1 MTTLDKVIEMQR
13 NGLSDADIA
22 TQLRNEG
29 VSPSEIDDSLN
40 QAKIKNAVSPSE
52 TITPPATQQ
61 QGMQGMQTS
70 IMATKEQQK
79 QEIPTTQP
87 QQNTTNA
94 TQAPAPEIY
103 PPQEPTN
110 EQPQENYYQQTP
122 QTYSQQDYYMPQ
134 GGTDT
139 ETISEIAEQVATEK
153 INDYKKK
160 IGDVITFKNTIQDR
174 VDDIDDRLRRIE
186 KNIDKLQ
193 EAVIGKVG
201 ELGESNAIIHKDLD
215 NLHDTVSKLMD
226 PLIDNYNELKK
237 ISK

>member
-1 MTTLDKVIEMQR
+1 MATLDKVMEMQQK
-13 NGLSDADIA
+13 GLSDSDIT

-29 VSPSEIDDSLN
+29 ISPSEISDSLN

-52 TITPPATQQ
+52 IMPPQPAESAPTAPE
-61 QGMQGMQTS
+61 GMQAS
-70 IMATKEQQK
+70 IMSNQK
-79 QEIPTTQP
+79 QQPVAQQPVAQQPEIPT
-87 QQNTTNA
+87 
-94 TQAPAPEIY
+94 APEIY
-103 PPQEPTN
+103 PPQEQTN
-110 EQPQENYYQQTP
+110 GPQQENYYQPTP

-134 GGTDT
+134 GGMDT

-160 IGDVITFKNTIQDR
+160 TGDIITFKNTIQDR
-174 VDDIDDRLRRIE
+174 VDDIDDRLKRIE

-193 EAVIGKVG
+193 QAVIGKVG
-201 ELGESNAIIHKDLD
+201 ELGESNAMIHKDLD
-215 NLHDTVSKLMD
+215 NLHGTVSKLMG